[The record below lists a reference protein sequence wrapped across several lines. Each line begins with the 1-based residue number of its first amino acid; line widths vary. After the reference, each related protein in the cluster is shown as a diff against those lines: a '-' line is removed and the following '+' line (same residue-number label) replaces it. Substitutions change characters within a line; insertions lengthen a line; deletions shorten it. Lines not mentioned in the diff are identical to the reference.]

1 MCNQLDRPNVC
12 GSVARRVYA
21 EGLFP
26 FFCLFPRR
34 VKWVAV
40 GSVSARFIHIAGAVW
55 LNYNNNTCSSLA
67 WPYLLSMR
75 ASVVVSAH
83 NSRPC
88 LVSWA
93 RVSLSFHLVPLSH
106 IAIHSHL
113 ICNFRLHATNELPLT
128 RARARVRCALELEH
142 YAHSRERWN
151 TTKKKPH
158 TTNNYSSLDALMLNC
173 TRTQMLDH
181 TPICAMHGVCI

>member
-1 MCNQLDRPNVC
+1 MVIINHLCSGRMCNQLDRPNVC

-93 RVSLSFHLVPLSH
+93 APSHASLSLS
-106 IAIHSHL
+106 ILFLFRILQFIRISSAISV
-113 ICNFRLHATNELPLT
+113 CMPQTNYHW
-128 RARARVRCALELEH
+128 RARARV
-142 YAHSRERWN
+142 YGVHSSSSTMHIAEN
-151 TTKKKPH
+151 DETQQKKNHTQPTTI
-158 TTNNYSSLDALMLNC
+158 LLW
-173 TRTQMLDH
+173 
-181 TPICAMHGVCI
+181 MHWC